1 MGRKSKAVELGLVEL
16 IVDKHNGGRN
26 TIVYVTEEVNKYL
39 EENGLHVRFSRESI
53 RRVLK
58 THEEEVED
66 TKKAIEAAKAM
77 AEIFRDSPGTELAES
92 SLMVVTS
99 LLTKELRQ
107 FDGFEFENPNDFI
120 NALTK
125 VSETHLKLSN
135 YRMKAIEELD
145 KAKEKI
151 KEELREAISTDQE
164 LLNRLYDIIDT
175 VSI

>member
-1 MGRKSKAVELGLVEL
+1 MGRKSKAQELGLIEL
-16 IVDKHNGGRN
+16 IVDKHDGGRN
-26 TIVYVTEEVNKYL
+26 TIVYVTDEVNRYL

-53 RRVLK
+53 RRVIK
-58 THEEEVED
+58 SHEEEVED

-107 FDGFEFENPNDFI
+107 YDGFEFENPSDFI

-125 VSETHLKLSN
+125 VSEAHLKLSN
-135 YRMKAIEELD
+135 YRMKAIAELD
-145 KAKEKI
+145 KAKDKI
-151 KEELREAISTDQE
+151 KQELRAAITTDEEL
-164 LLNRLYDIIDT
+164 LCRLYQIIDK
-175 VSI
+175 VNI